1 MATRKKR
8 GSKAKKS
15 AGKARVARSMRARK
29 PKPKTRAR
37 TRGKYSGR

>member
-15 AGKARVARSMRARK
+15 AGKARVARSMKARK
-29 PKPKTRAR
+29 PKPKAR
-37 TRGKYSGR
+37 VKARGRYRGK